1 MTTRRILRASEGKV
15 LTNGEIYGKII
26 YLADDVNVEDYR
38 EITEEEYAEIL
49 RIEEENSRPVG
60 I

>member
-1 MTTRRILRASEGKV
+1 MERITLQASEGKI

-26 YLADDVNVEDYR
+26 YLAEGMDSEAFY

-49 RIEEENSRPVG
+49 KEQEPEGEILQ
-60 I
+60 